1 MRENRPHIQAILM
14 GDDMKKF
21 LRNTAAASVLAFAI
35 TPLTAIPAWAGDDS
49 ETTETPTFLFS
60 YRGDINPFRGDI
72 SPFRGDIDPF
82 HGDINPFR
90 GDISPFY
97 GDISPFW
104 GDISPFWGDINPFH
118 GDINPFY
125 GDISPFWGDIS
136 PFRGDIDPFYGDIN
150 PFYGDISPFW
160 GDIGPFWG
168 DINAFWGDIDPFQ
181 ETSTSEYASVAEQ
194 LQAIF
199 DRAEDVFG
207 AAVEH
212 ETGQSVH
219 EAVLAELLTRY
230 GLDLSDPD
238 SLANMDAADR
248 SAFFLDFYD
257 GLMGYTGLD
266 RVDHWMPAINWTPAL
281 SQAAG
286 AGNNVIV
293 GLLDFSFTSEEAL
306 NVRNTKGERDY
317 LNFAHGAAV
326 AGLINA
332 PLDGEG
338 VMGLAPSAT
347 LVTYNPFDDTLS
359 TNFDDVRDG
368 INSLLN
374 SGALVVNM
382 SLGVPGTTFSQE
394 WADVFSD
401 QDIARRAGDTLFV
414 VAAGND
420 GYTQDFDIDWS
431 SVGTVDN
438 LIIVGSVDPASNIS
452 FFSNRPGEAC
462 FTING
467 VCEEGNRLMDR
478 FLVAPGELILVS
490 DGEGGVIRQSGTS
503 FAAPMVAG
511 AAALVQGRWG
521 WLESS
526 DVADVL
532 LRSARDL
539 GDPGTDAVYGRGMLD
554 VGAAMSPL
562 DPDNLYIVTGGLQRR
577 DVVGA
582 VRTRGRLTFHSADEN
597 SVVLFEDINDTFR
610 DFVVS
615 LEDLTLDLTDEELEA
630 SINAET
636 YLIERNRNSDS
647 NSDGA
652 ADFRDTTE
660 YAAPLAARGDFRITA
675 VMSSHDPRENITDG
689 ELPVQLGIR
698 MTDRVS
704 GREMRFGLGNG
715 ALAFSGQDGF
725 GLFSDHRPETGGV
738 NPVLGFASGGLYG
751 MAGYTLD
758 TRTRLNFSVST
769 ERDEDM
775 YVLPY
780 SGEERARVSGLD
792 AYQATAFVG
801 GIEHTLRDGL
811 EVNLSYTLL
820 REDTGFLGAQGTGPL
835 DFSGGT
841 MTDAVTFGTSVA
853 LPMALNFDASATM
866 ARTRAGGFDSDVLEL
881 SQDTVSTAFQVT
893 MTRNGLVSDGDAL
906 RVSLIQPL
914 HIESGEM
921 RYTAAG
927 VVDRE
932 NGTLDVSTQNW
943 RLGGERPLFAEAM
956 YGTYLF
962 DGSTEFSFYS
972 RVELSGDG
980 QSDDIS
986 GFTAGG
992 RLRFEF

>member
-1 MRENRPHIQAILM
+1 
-14 GDDMKKF
+14 MKKF
-21 LRNTAAASVLAFAI
+21 LRNTAAASVLALAIAPFA
-35 TPLTAIPAWAGDDS
+35 TAPVWAGDNDGT
-49 ETTETPTFLFS
+49 ETDAAETPTFLFS
-60 YRGDINPFRGDI
+60 YRGDIDPFRGDI

-118 GDINPFY
+118 GDINPFH

-181 ETSTSEYASVAEQ
+181 ETATSDYASVAAQ

-207 AAVEH
+207 GAVAH
-212 ETGQSVH
+212 ETGQTVR
-219 EAVLAELLTRY
+219 EAVLADLLARY
-230 GLDLSDPD
+230 GLDLSNPD

-257 GLMGYTGLD
+257 GLMGFTGLD

-286 AGNNVIV
+286 AGNNVVV
-293 GLLDFSFTSEEAL
+293 GLLDFSFTRDEAL
-306 NVRNTKGERDY
+306 NVRNSKGERDY

-338 VMGLAPSAT
+338 VMGLAPNAT

-368 INSLLN
+368 VVALLRGN
-374 SGALVVNM
+374 AHVINM

-401 QDIARRAGDTLFV
+401 SQVAENAPDTLFV
-414 VAAGND
+414 FAAGND
-420 GYTQDFDIDWS
+420 GYTQDYDIDWS
-431 SVGTVDN
+431 SVGDVSN
-438 LIIVGSVDPASNIS
+438 LIVVGSVDPANNIS
-452 FFSNRPGEAC
+452 TFSNRPGDAC
-462 FTING
+462 FTVNG
-467 VCEEGNRLMDR
+467 TCAEGNRLMDR

-490 DGEGGVIRQSGTS
+490 DGEGGVVRQSGTS
-503 FAAPMVAG
+503 FAAPMVSG

-521 WLESS
+521 WLEAN

-539 GDPGTDAVYGRGMLD
+539 GAPGTDAVYGRGMLD

-562 DPDNLYIVTGGLQRR
+562 DADNLYIVTGDLTRR
-577 DVVGA
+577 DVAGA
-582 VRTRGRLTFHSADEN
+582 VRTRGRLTFYSANEN
-597 SVVLFEDINDTFR
+597 SVVLFEDLNDTFR

-615 LEDLTLDLTDEELEA
+615 LEDLTLDFSEDELRSA
-630 SINAET
+630 VNAET
-636 YLIERNRNSDS
+636 YFLERNRNADSDR
-647 NSDGA
+647 DGS

-660 YAAPLAARGDFRITA
+660 YAATMAARGDFRVTA
-675 VMSSHDPRENITDG
+675 VLSSHDPRENVTDG

-698 MTDRVS
+698 MADRVS

-715 ALAFSGQDGF
+715 ALAFSGQDNF

-751 MAGYTLD
+751 MAGYTLNN
-758 TRTRLNFSVST
+758 RTRLNFGVST
-769 ERDEDM
+769 EYDQDR

-780 SGEERARVSGLD
+780 SGEERARISGLD

-801 GIEHTLRDGL
+801 GIEHTVRDGL
-811 EVNLSYTLL
+811 DVNLAYTLL
-820 REDTGFLGAQGTGPL
+820 REDTGFLGSQGTGPL

-841 MTDAVTFGTSVA
+841 MTDAVTFGASMA
-853 LPMALNFDASATM
+853 LPMALDLDASATL
-866 ARTRAGGFDSDVLEL
+866 ARSRTGSFDSDVLEL
-881 SQDTVSTAFQVT
+881 SQDTISSAFQVT
-893 MTRNGLVSDGDAL
+893 MTRNGLAMDNDAL

-914 HIESGEM
+914 HIENGQM

-927 VVDRE
+927 VTDRE
-932 NGTLDVSTQNW
+932 SGTLDVSTQVW

-972 RVELSGDG
+972 RVELSGDR
-980 QSDDIS
+980 QAADIS

>member
-1 MRENRPHIQAILM
+1 M

-21 LRNTAAASVLAFAI
+21 LRNTAAATVLAFAI
-35 TPLTAIPAWAGDDS
+35 TPMTSVAAWAGKKDDQQS
-49 ETTETPTFLFS
+49 AETPTFLFA

-72 SPFRGDIDPF
+72 SPFHGDIDPF

-118 GDINPFY
+118 GDINPFH

-136 PFRGDIDPFYGDIN
+136 PFYGDIDPFYGDIN

-181 ETSTSEYASVAEQ
+181 DTATSDYASVAAQ

-207 AAVEH
+207 GAVAH
-212 ETGQSVH
+212 ETGQSVQ
-219 EAVLAELLTRY
+219 EAVLADLLARY
-230 GLDLSDPD
+230 GLDLSNPD

-257 GLMGYTGLD
+257 GLMGFTGLD
-266 RVDHWMPAINWTPAL
+266 RVDHWMPQINWTPAL

-306 NVRNTKGERDY
+306 NVRNSKGERDY
-317 LNFAHGAAV
+317 LGFAHGAAV

-338 VMGLAPSAT
+338 VMGLAPNAT

-359 TNFDDVRDG
+359 TNFHDVRDG
-368 INSLLN
+368 IDALLTG
-374 SGALVVNM
+374 GAHVINM
-382 SLGVPGTTFSQE
+382 SLGVPGTTFSQD

-401 QDIARRAGDTLFV
+401 RKIARRAGDALFV

-420 GYTQDFDIDWS
+420 GYTQDFDVDWS
-431 SVGTVDN
+431 SVGDVSN
-438 LIIVGSVDPASNIS
+438 LILVGSVDPANNIS

-462 FTING
+462 FTVNG

-490 DGEGGVIRQSGTS
+490 DGEGGVMRQSGTS

-539 GDPGTDAVYGRGMLD
+539 GAPGTDAVYGRGLLD

-562 DPDNLYIVTGGLQRR
+562 DPDNLYMVTGDLKRR
-577 DVVGA
+577 DVAGA
-582 VRTRGRLTFHSADEN
+582 VRTRGRLTFYSADEN
-597 SVVLFEDINDTFR
+597 SVVLFEDLNDTFR

-615 LEDLTLDLTDEELEA
+615 LDDLTLDMSDDELA
-630 SINAET
+630 STVNAET
-636 YLIERNRNSDS
+636 YLLERNRNADS
-647 NSDGA
+647 NGDGT

-660 YAAPLAARGDFRITA
+660 YAAPLAVRGDFRITA
-675 VMSSHDPRENITDG
+675 VMSSHDPRENISDG
-689 ELPVQLGIR
+689 ELPVQIGIR
-698 MTDRVS
+698 MSDRVS

-758 TRTRLNFSVST
+758 TRTRLNFGVST

-780 SGEERARVSGLD
+780 SGEERTRVSGLD

-866 ARTRAGGFDSDVLEL
+866 ARTRAGDFDSDVLEL
-881 SQDTVSTAFQVT
+881 SQDTLSTAFQVT
-893 MTRNGLVSDGDAL
+893 MTRNGLVSEGDAL

-932 NGTLDVSTQNW
+932 SGTLDVSTQTW

-962 DGSTEFSFYS
+962 SGSTEFSLYS
-972 RVELSGDG
+972 RVEVSGDR